1 MSTLYI
7 RFPSKAAV
15 ENAAPEVAP
24 ECQFALGS
32 DSGAVEREGSA
43 MLAQLGEAISAAQKV
58 VVLLA
63 ASDVN
68 LLQVQVPPLSAGRL
82 KAALPNLVE
91 EHLMSDPAE
100 CILAAGPALP
110 NGMRTIAVVNR
121 DWLEKTVQR
130 ILALGARSVAVMP
143 LQLCLPYQSDTVSA
157 AFAESGVSLDV
168 DLAVRTG
175 EHEGL
180 GLALLPAQPAAAT
193 QETLQALCALV
204 PHQAIA
210 LYVAQERMAA
220 WQAAAEDLGQDERI
234 ALFAD
239 NWPRWIAG
247 TRGVPFN
254 LAAGL
259 GGGGGPSL
267 HLRAWRWPLAL
278 AGLVLLV
285 NIAGLNIEWL
295 RLKGEAGEL
304 RAAMTQTF
312 RSAYPKEPL
321 TGDPVLQM
329 RRNIDTARQRAGQ
342 PAPDDFLVLASAFGE
357 AWQSAM
363 QGRTSSGIATLE
375 YNERTLQVT
384 LKPEGEAPTAQMKQI
399 QAALTARNLS
409 LTPKTANVWQIRSS
423 K

>member
-7 RFPSKAAV
+7 RFPSKAAI
-15 ENAAPEVAP
+15 ENASPEAAPE
-24 ECQFALGS
+24 CHFALAT
-32 DSGAVEREGSA
+32 DSGAVEREGTA
-43 MLAQLGEAISAAQKV
+43 VLEQLGEAISAAQKV

-68 LLQVQVPPLSAGRL
+68 LLQVQVPPLSASRL

-91 EHLMSDPAE
+91 EQLMTDPAE
-100 CILAAGPALP
+100 CILAAGPAMSEGL
-110 NGMRTIAVVNR
+110 RTIAVVNR
-121 DWLEKTVQR
+121 TWLENAVQR
-130 ILALGARSVAVMP
+130 VLALGARSVAVLP
-143 LQLCLPYQSDTVSA
+143 LQLCLPYQPDTVA
-157 AFAESGVSLDV
+157 ATFAESGASLDV
-168 DLAVRTG
+168 DLALRTG
-175 EHEGL
+175 EQEGI
-180 GLALLPAQPAAAT
+180 GLALLPAQPEAAAR
-193 QETLQALCALV
+193 EALQTLCALV
-204 PHQAIA
+204 PHQPIA
-210 LYVAQERMAA
+210 LYVQQARLPA
-220 WQAAAEDLGQDERI
+220 WQAAAEALGQEERI

-247 TRGVPFN
+247 VRGLPFN

-267 HLRAWRWPLAL
+267 NLRAWRWPLVL
-278 AGLVLLV
+278 AGLLLLV
-285 NIAGLNIEWL
+285 NIGVLNFQWL

-312 RSAYPKEPL
+312 KSVYPKEPL

-329 RRNIDTARQRAGQ
+329 RRNIDLARQRAGQ
-342 PAPDDFLVLASAFGE
+342 AAPDDFLVLASAFGE
-357 AWQSAM
+357 AWQGAM
-363 QGRTSSGIATLE
+363 QGRTGPGIATVE

-384 LKPEGEAPTAQMKQI
+384 LKPEGEAPTAQI
-399 QAALTARNLS
+399 QAALAARNLS

>member
-7 RFPSKAAV
+7 RFPSKAAA
-15 ENAAPEVAP
+15 ENAAPEAAP
-24 ECQFALGS
+24 ECHFALGA

-43 MLAQLGEAISAAQKV
+43 VLDQLGEAIRAAQKV
-58 VVLLA
+58 VLLLA

-68 LLQVQVPPLSAGRL
+68 LLQVRVPPLSASRL

-91 EHLMSDPAE
+91 EQLMTDPAE
-100 CILAAGPALP
+100 CVLAAGPAMP
-110 NGMRTIAVVNR
+110 EGMRTIAVVNR
-121 DWLEKTVQR
+121 AWLENIVQR
-130 ILALGARSVAVMP
+130 VLALGARSVAVLP

-157 AFAESGVSLDV
+157 AFAESGTSLDV

-175 EHEGL
+175 EQEGI
-180 GLALLPAQPAAAT
+180 GLALLPERPDTAAREA
-193 QETLQALCALV
+193 LQALCALA

-210 LYVAQERMAA
+210 LYVPQERLPA
-220 WQAAAEDLGQDERI
+220 WRAAAESLGQEERI

-247 TRGVPFN
+247 VRGLPFN

-267 HLRAWRWPLAL
+267 NLRAWRWPLAL

-285 NIAGLNIEWL
+285 NIAALNFEWL

-304 RAAMTQTF
+304 RAAMTRTF
-312 RSAYPKEPL
+312 KSVYPKEPL

-329 RRNIDTARQRAGQ
+329 RRNIDLARQRAGQ
-342 PAPDDFLVLASAFGE
+342 PAADDFLALASAFGE
-357 AWQSAM
+357 AWQGAM
-363 QGRTSSGIATLE
+363 QGRTSPGIATLE
-375 YNERTLQVT
+375 YNDRILQVT
-384 LKPEGEAPTAQMKQI
+384 LKPEGEAPTAQI
-399 QAALTARNLS
+399 QAALASRNLS